1 MVIIAA
7 AAVGAAAVGLYHGGK
22 TAVNKTKKAF
32 TERTERHQ
40 RDTKRNEEQRQRE
53 DEAAALKSIS
63 FEERLA
69 KYKRER
75 GLPSSS
81 TQQKQTLT
89 FNSQKHRQSRRQQ
102 QERR

>member
-22 TAVNKTKKAF
+22 TAVKETKRVL
-32 TERTERHQ
+32 TERSERHQ
-40 RDTKRNEEQRQRE
+40 RDKKRKEEQKQRE
-53 DEAAALKSIS
+53 DEAAALKSLS

-75 GLPSSS
+75 GLTSFS
-81 TQQKQTLT
+81 TKQKHTLT
-89 FNSQKHRQSRRQQ
+89 INSQKHRQSRRQQ